1 MLLYKITIEN
11 WAFINMKVEHDNQAP
26 HYRNEGLT

>member
-1 MLLYKITIEN
+1 MLLYKVMFEN
-11 WAFINMKVEHDNQAP
+11 WALIGVKVEHDNQAP